1 MRPGI
6 VVRIDQI
13 SERARRQDNKLM
25 AAAAAGPID
34 EVLVVVVVPCRVV
47 LEWNAM
53 AGGVNNATAR
63 RILRFGERP
72 NVVPFLFC
80 LPVSH
85 VMQQKEKEEEDR
97 GGGQ

>member
-1 MRPGI
+1 
-6 VVRIDQI
+6 
-13 SERARRQDNKLM
+13 M

-72 NVVPFLFC
+72 NVVPFFLFC

-85 VMQQKEKEEEDR
+85 VMQQEEKKEEEDR

>member
-34 EVLVVVVVPCRVV
+34 EVLVVVVVVPCRVGM
-47 LEWNAM
+47 ECN
-53 AGGVNNATAR
+53 GGR
-63 RILRFGERP
+63 SE
-72 NVVPFLFC
+72 
-80 LPVSH
+80 
-85 VMQQKEKEEEDR
+85 
-97 GGGQ
+97 